1 MEKSR
6 LYEYIDSRR
15 GEIIERGRR
24 FFDCAELGFKE
35 EKTMDMICTE
45 LDELGVPYEKGIAM
59 TGVKATIGKGKGI
72 ISALRRILMRCPE
85 RMGRAAS
92 IPAGTASRQ
101 LWG

>member
-15 GEIIERGRR
+15 REIIERGRR

-45 LDELGVPYEKGIAM
+45 LDKLGVPYEKGIAM
-59 TGVKATIGKGKGI
+59 TGVKATIGKN
-72 ISALRRILMRCPE
+72 
-85 RMGRAAS
+85 
-92 IPAGTASRQ
+92 Q
-101 LWG
+101 